1 MGINEL
7 NRILGHVY
15 GEWKF
20 IEQHGWQ
27 IEIYSTMILAIE
39 DLWGHTIGLPNDGY
53 VVVKVMCLKTLCVD
67 GNGKK

>member
-1 MGINEL
+1 
-7 NRILGHVY
+7 
-15 GEWKF
+15 
-20 IEQHGWQ
+20 
-27 IEIYSTMILAIE
+27 MILAIE